1 MWDWARCKIQQQ
13 LTELVTIDFV
23 ILRAQL
29 SVRIEQALARGRVV
43 LLTGARQVGKTTLA
57 RQFVDPASEN
67 YFDLE
72 NPADL
77 ARLES
82 PMTALERLEGTVVI
96 DEVQRGP
103 DIFPILRVLSD
114 RHPLPA
120 KFLILG
126 SAAPEALHQA
136 SESLTGRIEVI
147 EIHGLS
153 LEEVGIGAID
163 DLWLRG
169 GFPLAFSAERDS
181 DSYAWRQQYVRN
193 LANRD
198 LPEFGMRLGAAT
210 LERFLGIVAAYHG
223 QIWNSAA
230 PARAIGISEA
240 SCRRYIDALADAL
253 LVRIVRPWTGNLGK
267 RVVKSPK
274 IYFRDSGLLHALLG
288 ISDRAS
294 LQRHIGVGASW
305 EGFAIQEAINASD
318 SLANPYFWRTR
329 GGAEVDLILERRG
342 LLIGVEVKRADA
354 PKATRSMTTA
364 VEDLDLARLLVVYPG
379 RRRYALTE
387 RIEAVPLSGLAD
399 ALVDVT

>member
-1 MWDWARCKIQQQ
+1 MEMV
-13 LTELVTIDFV
+13 TMVLVIS
-23 ILRAQL
+23 RSHL
-29 SVRIEQALARGRVV
+29 SARIEHALARGRVV

-57 RQFVDPASEN
+57 RQFVDPVSEN

-72 NPADL
+72 VPADL
-77 ARLES
+77 ARLNS
-82 PMTALERLEGTVVI
+82 PMTALEGLEGIVVI

-103 DIFPILRVLSD
+103 DVFPILRVLSD
-114 RHPLPA
+114 RRPLPA

-136 SESLTGRIEVI
+136 SESLTGRIEVV
-147 EIHGLS
+147 EVHGLS
-153 LEEVGIGAID
+153 AEEVGSGAID

-169 GFPLAFSAERDS
+169 GFPLAFSAESDS

-274 IYFRDSGLLHALLG
+274 VYFRDSGLLHALLG

-294 LQRHIGVGASW
+294 LLRHIGVGPSW
-305 EGFAIQEAINASD
+305 EGFAIQEAISASD
-318 SLANPYFWRTR
+318 PLANPYFWRTR
-329 GGAEVDLILERRG
+329 GGAEIDLIHERRG
-342 LLIGVEVKRADA
+342 SLIGVEVKRADA
-354 PKATRSMTTA
+354 PKVTRSMTTA
-364 VEDLDLARLLVVYPG
+364 IADLDLDRLLVVYPG
-379 RRRYALTE
+379 QRRYAMAE
-387 RIEAVPLSGLAD
+387 RIEAIPLSGLSA
-399 ALVDVT
+399 AFAAAS